1 MQYNK
6 LLERMVREG
15 ELIRSEEGISLP
27 EKAAGRPAVIVKVK
41 PRFGFARIEG
51 EARDVFVP
59 GRRLMGSMPGDRVMV
74 RISASD
80 GMLDEG
86 EVLSVL
92 ERADPLLSGTVT
104 KNENG
109 ELELAPDASAYSPV
123 RLADSGAACKPG
135 DKVIARI
142 ETHGG
147 DHRDHR
153 AVVTASFGSGELAKN
168 CCGAILAAS
177 GVEREFS
184 AELLECAEQA
194 AAAPITERER
204 ANRLDLRDEPIF
216 TIDGADTKDIDDA
229 ISLKKAAH
237 GWKLGVHIADV
248 SRYVTPGSL
257 LDADAML
264 RGTSVYFADS
274 VIPMLPKALS
284 NGACSLNP
292 GEERLAFSA
301 LLSLDEDGVLDG
313 WEFRKSLIRSQ
324 VKGVYAEVN
333 RILDGSAEA
342 DILQKYAGL
351 TETLHEMHKLSAL
364 LHKNRFQRGSM
375 ELSSAESK
383 IVVDADG
390 RAADILP
397 RVQGESEKII
407 EEFMLAANEAAAT
420 QALSRGLPFVY
431 RVHEPPSPEKLSA
444 LKELLDAVGLPSAS
458 ITPGVSSAKLSE
470 LLEQARRLPCGMVV
484 NSAMLRAMQKARYD
498 AENFGHYG
506 LALQNYA
513 HFTSPI
519 RRYPDLAIHRILT
532 AFCSGETPDEINRR
546 YADFAQAAAKQSSA
560 AELRAMGIER
570 SCEDCYKAEY
580 IHGHLGEVFEGVIV
594 SAMPHGVYVMLD
606 NTVEGLIRTERL
618 GD

>member
-1 MQYNK
+1 MSQIEQRVRAALLRGGKKPVGKKELRRRANISQREAVQYNK

-15 ELIRSEEGISLP
+15 GISLP

-274 VIPMLPKALS
+274 VIP
-284 NGACSLNP
+284 
-292 GEERLAFSA
+292 
-301 LLSLDEDGVLDG
+301 
-313 WEFRKSLIRSQ
+313 
-324 VKGVYAEVN
+324 
-333 RILDGSAEA
+333 
-342 DILQKYAGL
+342 
-351 TETLHEMHKLSAL
+351 
-364 LHKNRFQRGSM
+364 
-375 ELSSAESK
+375 
-383 IVVDADG
+383 
-390 RAADILP
+390 
-397 RVQGESEKII
+397 
-407 EEFMLAANEAAAT
+407 
-420 QALSRGLPFVY
+420 
-431 RVHEPPSPEKLSA
+431 
-444 LKELLDAVGLPSAS
+444 
-458 ITPGVSSAKLSE
+458 
-470 LLEQARRLPCGMVV
+470 
-484 NSAMLRAMQKARYD
+484 
-498 AENFGHYG
+498 
-506 LALQNYA
+506 
-513 HFTSPI
+513 
-519 RRYPDLAIHRILT
+519 
-532 AFCSGETPDEINRR
+532 
-546 YADFAQAAAKQSSA
+546 
-560 AELRAMGIER
+560 
-570 SCEDCYKAEY
+570 
-580 IHGHLGEVFEGVIV
+580 
-594 SAMPHGVYVMLD
+594 
-606 NTVEGLIRTERL
+606 
-618 GD
+618 